1 MRDADRQRS
10 RIERIVRAASR
21 CRGVTGLLCC
31 FFSTHMRAGLVG
43 GVLVALVCLRA
54 MKRVRVAYSSRSR
67 YRFDIAR
74 LAIALFVVI
83 VFDLVLVG
91 THDAF
96 R

>member
-1 MRDADRQRS
+1 MILDHFARS
-10 RIERIVRAASR
+10 RALAVADAVALPVF
-21 CRGVTGLLCC
+21 CVAFL
-31 FFSTHMRAGLVG
+31 FSTHMRAGLVG